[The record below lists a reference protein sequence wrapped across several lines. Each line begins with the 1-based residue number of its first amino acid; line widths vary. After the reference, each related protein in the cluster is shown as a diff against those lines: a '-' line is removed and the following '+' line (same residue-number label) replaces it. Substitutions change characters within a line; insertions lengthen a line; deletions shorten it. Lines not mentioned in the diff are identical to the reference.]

1 MKMSIEQMQYGAEA
15 PMEFNAGYERAQ
27 EEHLAELERLRDELL
42 KSRDELVKSRDALAR
57 LQDHEAFT
65 MTRNLYPLLEA
76 VGGMLAP
83 ILEKRMKDFIELEVD
98 RQLKDRT
105 DIDRELVEGW
115 IRDELEN
122 SETYYTARE
131 IDSKFESFEDQA
143 IERLADS
150 LELDDRI
157 YDYLSSNLS
166 GEVRSVVQELSFSVT
181 VD

>member
-1 MKMSIEQMQYGAEA
+1 MSIEQMQYGAEA

-27 EEHLAELERLRDELL
+27 QEHLAELERLRDELL

-57 LQDHEAFT
+57 LQAHEAFT

-83 ILEKRMKDFIELEVD
+83 ILEKRMKDFIELEVY

-122 SETYYTARE
+122 SETYYTAQE
-131 IDSKFESFEDQA
+131 VDNKLEDLKGDIQDSIDINETVENYLYDNLEDS
-143 IERLADS
+143 IRSELKKMTLS
-150 LELDDRI
+150 LSID
-157 YDYLSSNLS
+157 
-166 GEVRSVVQELSFSVT
+166 
-181 VD
+181 

>member
-1 MKMSIEQMQYGAEA
+1 MSLEQMQYGAQA

-27 EEHLAELERLRDELL
+27 QEHLAELERLRDELL

-57 LQDHEAFT
+57 LQAHEAFT

-83 ILEKRMKDFIELEVD
+83 ILEKKMQGFVELEVD

-122 SETYYTARE
+122 SETYYTAEEVDYRLE
-131 IDSKFESFEDQA
+131 EMKDDIQESIDVDEAVE
-143 IERLADS
+143 
-150 LELDDRI
+150 
-157 YDYLSSNLS
+157 DYLNDNLEDS
-166 GEVRSVVQELSFSVT
+166 IRSELKSMTLT
-181 VD
+181 VSID